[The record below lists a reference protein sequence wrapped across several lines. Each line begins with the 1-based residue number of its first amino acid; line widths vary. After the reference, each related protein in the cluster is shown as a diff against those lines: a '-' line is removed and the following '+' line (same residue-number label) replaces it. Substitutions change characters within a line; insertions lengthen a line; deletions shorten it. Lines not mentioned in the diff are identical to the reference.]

1 MTRADRDPPA
11 DVAGIAHWG
20 SLHDAWQD
28 TLLAGSRAAHV
39 QKEPLPAAVII
50 AIVEHRVGASSRAQR
65 TVDLGP
71 GLRERVASLRPHA
84 RDAQGRNWDIPDSDA
99 TMSTG
104 PGGEV
109 DFRRVVDALR
119 DQFDIA

>member
-1 MTRADRDPPA
+1 MRPDSDPPA
-11 DVAGIAHWG
+11 GAADVAHWG
-20 SLHDAWQD
+20 SLHDDWQ
-28 TLLAGSRAAHV
+28 AAMQACPRATHV

-50 AIVEHRVGASSRAQR
+50 AIVEHRIGASDEPHNNLE
-65 TVDLGP
+65 VEP
-71 GLRERVASLRPHA
+71 CLRRRVASLRAHA

-99 TMSTG
+99 MMSTR

-109 DFRRVVDALR
+109 EFRRVVDALR